1 MAAAK
6 RVEDFCDAVD
16 LNLGCPQSVAQ
27 EKQVHNSSE
36 IFPPP
41 PQPHNWVVSANL
53 LLNRWV
59 HGCVMIGVE

>member
-27 EKQVHNSSE
+27 QKQVLRTL
-36 IFPPP
+36 PPP
-41 PQPHNWVVSANL
+41 PPPKTTPLVVNANL
-53 LLNRWV
+53 LRNRWV